1 MLSNL
6 STSMTAEE
14 NDLFRIKA
22 FDNQLC
28 YRLDS
33 GSVNMSFNSVH
44 KIILLH
50 ILFCWEPQVSFFMFS
65 WTTSTVFLIA

>member
-6 STSMTAEE
+6 SASMTAEE
-14 NDLFRIKA
+14 DDLFRIKA

-33 GSVNMSFNSVH
+33 SFVDMRFNSV
-44 KIILLH
+44 
-50 ILFCWEPQVSFFMFS
+50 
-65 WTTSTVFLIA
+65 A